1 VSPGESGASI
11 DEMLDRAVRAINHGD
26 HATANAL
33 AGQVLAADHG
43 NPEAEDLLATV
54 DKHGE
59 YRRLT
64 LMFVDLVGS
73 TVLSTRVEPETYR
86 TLVGRYRGEVVR
98 LVNYYEGHIS
108 STKGDGLLALFG
120 HPKAHEDDA
129 RRAVAAGLDITH
141 AVARLSEQ
149 AERRFG
155 VALNVR
161 VGVHRGLVCLDTALD
176 DVFGFAVNLA
186 ERIQSLAEPGTVA
199 VSDAAAVLVGN
210 AFELAACPP
219 APVKGVDG
227 LVTHHRVLA
236 ERPQPPPLRPSPLI
250 GRDRERTWLEET
262 WQQARDGACTCPGV
276 AFRGEPGIGK
286 TRLARAAAEL
296 VEESGGPVIELRG
309 SPMHTETGLH
319 PVRRL
324 LERRCGITRFT
335 DGAERLRL
343 LEAEL
348 RSHALDP
355 ATTVPLLAPVLGVG
369 PEHGYQPAAVEGRT
383 LYELIGAAAHRYV
396 LACLDND
403 AGLVIAEDV
412 HWFDPST
419 MELLWL
425 TVSKSANLAQTRQVS
440 QRQHVALH
448 SKADDHTGGNGAD
461 VGVVPK
467 LLASMHIR
475 DVHLD
480 QRCPQLCTGVSQRD
494 RRVGERSGVEN
505 HRLGRVGGGVDP
517 AEQLGLAV
525 GLAHN
530 GFQGEFGGFAFD
542 ERDQIV
548 MGGAAVDLGL
558 AVAEPAEVR
567 AVDHLNG

>member
-26 HATANAL
+26 HATATAL

-43 NPEAEDLLATV
+43 NSEAEDLLATV

-176 DVFGFAVNLA
+176 DVFGFAVK
-186 ERIQSLAEPGTVA
+186 E
-199 VSDAAAVLVGN
+199 
-210 AFELAACPP
+210 
-219 APVKGVDG
+219 
-227 LVTHHRVLA
+227 
-236 ERPQPPPLRPSPLI
+236 
-250 GRDRERTWLEET
+250 
-262 WQQARDGACTCPGV
+262 ARDGACTCPGV

-335 DGAERLRL
+335 DVPNGCDCWRPNY
-343 LEAEL
+343 
-348 RSHALDP
+348 ALALWIRRRRCRCWP
-355 ATTVPLLAPVLGVG
+355 RCWGWV
-369 PEHGYQPAAVEGRT
+369 
-383 LYELIGAAAHRYV
+383 
-396 LACLDND
+396 
-403 AGLVIAEDV
+403 
-412 HWFDPST
+412 PST
-419 MELLWL
+419 ATSWP
-425 TVSKSANLAQTRQVS
+425 R
-440 QRQHVALH
+440 
-448 SKADDHTGGNGAD
+448 SKAA
-461 VGVVPK
+461 P
-467 LLASMHIR
+467 
-475 DVHLD
+475 
-480 QRCPQLCTGVSQRD
+480 CTS
-494 RRVGERSGVEN
+494 
-505 HRLGRVGGGVDP
+505 
-517 AEQLGLAV
+517 
-525 GLAHN
+525 
-530 GFQGEFGGFAFD
+530 
-542 ERDQIV
+542 
-548 MGGAAVDLGL
+548 
-558 AVAEPAEVR
+558 
-567 AVDHLNG
+567 